1 MSERYCFYCGSKLGV
16 KEVCACRNREQA
28 FQAKSAT
35 QHASQSAQTTSKNTE
50 QTDTHSHSKTSK
62 FWQPPFAQLK
72 AKFCT
77 WRTKWQLRCKQ
88 SLKQIDFLT
97 LSQRLAIA
105 FRACLQPTSSISI
118 FTSCKTLTSFCL
130 AIIYALLTAFNF
142 QLLLKNSTLGRIFS
156 LYLNPVTGASFSV
169 WAILLKIAIISFLV
183 FLAKVIFY
191 RFIFARW
198 KMPLTWQTSLS
209 LVNAGLVYG
218 LLFSVLALSFAHRS
232 PLQFVLVYCLG
243 QCLIYY
249 LDVKSVLSKNLQSE
263 DRAIVLIALTNLA
276 LIALT
281 ALLIRLLMPEFVT
294 FNMV

>member
-28 FQAKSAT
+28 FQAESAT
-35 QHASQSAQTTSKNTE
+35 KQTKQSAQGTSKNTE
-50 QTDTHSHSKTSK
+50 QTDAHSTSK
-62 FWQPPFAQLK
+62 KFKSWQQFFAQLK
-72 AKFCT
+72 AKFFT
-77 WRTKWQLRCKQ
+77 WRAKWQSRRKVNF
-88 SLKQIDFLT
+88 KQINFWL

-105 FRACLQPTSSISI
+105 FRACVQPTSSISI
-118 FTSCKTLTSFCL
+118 FTSFKTRTSFCL
-130 AIIYALLTAFNF
+130 AVGYALLTAFNF
-142 QLLLKNSTLGRIFS
+142 QLLLKNSTLGRIVS

-169 WAILLKIAIISFLV
+169 ATLLLKIAVVSILV

-198 KMPLTWQTSLS
+198 KMPLTWQSSLS

-218 LLFSVLALSFAHRS
+218 LLFGMIALSFAHRS
-232 PLQFVLVYCLG
+232 PLKFVLVYCLG

-263 DRAIVLIALTNLA
+263 DRAIVLVALANLA

-281 ALLIRLLMPEFVT
+281 ALLIRILMPEFVT

>member
-1 MSERYCFYCGSKLGV
+1 MSERYCFYCGSKLAV

-28 FQAKSAT
+28 FRDKSAT
-35 QHASQSAQTTSKNTE
+35 EQRRQSTQGASKRAEQADAPFSSKRAT
-50 QTDTHSHSKTSK
+50 
-62 FWQPPFAQLK
+62 FWRQRLDQLK
-72 AKFCT
+72 AKFFS
-77 WRTKWQLRCKQ
+77 WRAKWQSRCKL
-88 SLKQIDFLT
+88 SLKQINFWV

-118 FTSCKTLTSFCL
+118 FTSFKTRTSFCL
-130 AIIYALLTAFNF
+130 AVVYALLTAFNF
-142 QLLLKNSTLGRIFS
+142 QLLLKNSTLGRVVS

-169 WAILLKIAIISFLV
+169 VTLLLKIAVVSFLV

-218 LLFSVLALSFAHRS
+218 LLFSVIALSFAHRS
-232 PLQFVLVYCLG
+232 PLQFVFVYCLG

-281 ALLIRLLMPEFVT
+281 ALLIRLFMPEFVT